1 MRRKFIGLVVF
12 ILTLAFSFT
21 ASAKDDVVPGDVI
34 VLMKAPSVSANSTF
48 GIMAEKARVS
58 QVAVKSG
65 AKVKKNYTALS
76 KAAGKS
82 FALLHSDTQSAEKL
96 LKELKKNPDV
106 LGVSLNYVVHAFD
119 QPDDEYY
126 SKLWGPHAISA
137 DKLWDEGFTGTASTY
152 VAVLDT
158 GISYTHSDLAA
169 NFDTKGYSRN
179 FSTAS
184 DYSDV
189 KGHGSHVAGTIA
201 AVGNN
206 GIGVTGVNWKAKVFA
221 LKVLGDDGKGQ
232 WAWTTEALNYL
243 CELVDANP
251 NLNLASINLSL
262 GGWISKTP
270 DEMISGNDPM
280 WAAFKAFSDKNRAVI
295 CVSAGNESQEVG
307 KVGTGEYAGKYVY
320 PASFKN
326 ISNMIVVAAADNN
339 SSYSKAYYSNYS
351 KTYVDVSA
359 PGSGIYSTIP
369 GNSYGSKSGTSMAA
383 PHVTGAA
390 ALLKSIIPSA
400 TASQIK
406 AAIKSGAN
414 TKIAKDYTASGF
426 LDVKK
431 ALQTLQS
438 TSKTKPKILTSS
450 LPEGIVSE
458 DYGVMLSAQG
468 ATPMTWT
475 KKSGT
480 LPKGLT
486 LTKAGWLGGTP
497 TKAGSYTFTLQAKNS
512 KGTDTKKF
520 TVNVKLYDMSI
531 TSSFKDATNGSTY
544 YDYVEVSGGYANYTW
559 KKVSGTVPNG
569 LSLSYSGNRAIL
581 SGTPT
586 KPGTYTFKL
595 RATDKNKVTAEK
607 EFTVQISQYV
617 ITINYSFYN
626 ATMGREYSDW
636 TSASN
641 GVMPYTWK
649 KVSGDL
655 PPGLTLSYS
664 NSDNKVRLTGT
675 PKVPGTYNFKLRVT
689 DKNKVTA
696 ERTFAITVAMPSLSI
711 SYTFKNGALKAV
723 YSDYVSVSGG
733 TTPYTVKKVSGTLPT
748 GLKLS
753 VSGSSVYLKG
763 TPTKAGTY
771 KFTLRVTDKQNKITV
786 DKSFVVQITKP
797 EFSSTSYFY
806 DGTLKASYSDYVSVS
821 GGTTPYTVK
830 KVSGTLPNGLKVS
843 MSGSYVYLT
852 GTPTK
857 AGAFTFTLRVT
868 DANKVTADRAFTVNI
883 IAPEMLWTFGNG
895 TLKTA
900 YGDYV
905 TISGGTAPYTWSKT
919 SGTIPTGLKLK
930 YSGAVAMLYGTPT
943 ATGTFKFTLKVT
955 DANKAAVSKTFTVK
969 ITKASSSSSKS
980 SGTDTGTKGGTSSGV
995 VDEKKSSSGS
1005 KSVVQNAPSGG
1016 GKSVNNLRALLT
1028 VAEDDIVESY
1038 EGKDSDLV
1046 KVRAGKPLNFTV
1058 SGWSKDVTG
1067 VTVYV
1072 DEKALK
1078 NIKVTK
1084 KGTFTLPAEI
1094 VRGDFKVSVKA
1105 GELESEELF
1114 IIAD

>member
-21 ASAKDDVVPGDVI
+21 ASAKDDVIPGDVI
-34 VLMKAPSVSANSTF
+34 VLMKAPSVSTNSTF

-206 GIGVTGVNWKAKVFA
+206 GIGVAGVNWKAKVFA

-569 LSLSYSGNRAIL
+569 LSLSYSGNRAKL

-696 ERTFAITVAMPSLSI
+696 EKTFSITVAMPSLSI
-711 SYTFKNGALKAV
+711 SRSFKNGALKAV

-763 TPTKAGTY
+763 TPTKAG
-771 KFTLRVTDKQNKITV
+771 
-786 DKSFVVQITKP
+786 
-797 EFSSTSYFY
+797 
-806 DGTLKASYSDYVSVS
+806 
-821 GGTTPYTVK
+821 
-830 KVSGTLPNGLKVS
+830 
-843 MSGSYVYLT
+843 
-852 GTPTK
+852 
-857 AGAFTFTLRVT
+857 AFTFTLRVT

-883 IAPEMLWTFGNG
+883 IAPEMLWTFSNG

>member
-21 ASAKDDVVPGDVI
+21 ASAKDDVIPGDVI
-34 VLMKAPSVSANSTF
+34 VLMKAPSVSTNSTF

-206 GIGVTGVNWKAKVFA
+206 GIGVAGVNWKAKVFA

-390 ALLKSIIPSA
+390 ALLKSIIPSE

-569 LSLSYSGNRAIL
+569 LSLSYSGNRAKL

-696 ERTFAITVAMPSLSI
+696 EKTFSITVAMPSLSI
-711 SYTFKNGALKAV
+711 SRSFKNGALKAV

-763 TPTKAGTY
+763 TPTKAG
-771 KFTLRVTDKQNKITV
+771 
-786 DKSFVVQITKP
+786 
-797 EFSSTSYFY
+797 
-806 DGTLKASYSDYVSVS
+806 
-821 GGTTPYTVK
+821 
-830 KVSGTLPNGLKVS
+830 
-843 MSGSYVYLT
+843 
-852 GTPTK
+852 
-857 AGAFTFTLRVT
+857 AFTFTLRVT

-883 IAPEMLWTFGNG
+883 IAPEMLWTFSNG

>member
-1 MRRKFIGLVVF
+1 M
-12 ILTLAFSFT
+12 
-21 ASAKDDVVPGDVI
+21 
-34 VLMKAPSVSANSTF
+34 
-48 GIMAEKARVS
+48 
-58 QVAVKSG
+58 
-65 AKVKKNYTALS
+65 S

-126 SKLWGPHAISA
+126 GKLWGPHAISA

-206 GIGVTGVNWKAKVFA
+206 GSGVTGVNWKAKVFA

-696 ERTFAITVAMPSLSI
+696 ERTFSITVAMPSLSI

-723 YSDYVSVSGG
+723 
-733 TTPYTVKKVSGTLPT
+733 
-748 GLKLS
+748 
-753 VSGSSVYLKG
+753 
-763 TPTKAGTY
+763 
-771 KFTLRVTDKQNKITV
+771 
-786 DKSFVVQITKP
+786 
-797 EFSSTSYFY
+797 
-806 DGTLKASYSDYVSVS
+806 YSDYVSVS

-883 IAPEMLWTFGNG
+883 IAPEMLWTFSNG

>member
-21 ASAKDDVVPGDVI
+21 ASAKDDVIPGDVI
-34 VLMKAPSVSANSTF
+34 VLMKAPSVSTNSTF

-206 GIGVTGVNWKAKVFA
+206 GIGVAGVNWKAKVFA

-400 TASQIK
+400 TASQIN

-512 KGTDTKKF
+512 KGTNTKKF

-626 ATMGREYSDW
+626 ATKGREYSDW

-763 TPTKAGTY
+763 TPTKAG
-771 KFTLRVTDKQNKITV
+771 
-786 DKSFVVQITKP
+786 
-797 EFSSTSYFY
+797 
-806 DGTLKASYSDYVSVS
+806 
-821 GGTTPYTVK
+821 
-830 KVSGTLPNGLKVS
+830 
-843 MSGSYVYLT
+843 
-852 GTPTK
+852 
-857 AGAFTFTLRVT
+857 AFTFTLRVT

-883 IAPEMLWTFGNG
+883 IAPEMLWTFSNG

>member
-206 GIGVTGVNWKAKVFA
+206 GSGVTGVNWKAKVFA

-733 TTPYTVKKVSGTLPT
+733 TTPYTVKKVSGTLP
-748 GLKLS
+748 
-753 VSGSSVYLKG
+753 
-763 TPTKAGTY
+763 
-771 KFTLRVTDKQNKITV
+771 
-786 DKSFVVQITKP
+786 
-797 EFSSTSYFY
+797 
-806 DGTLKASYSDYVSVS
+806 
-821 GGTTPYTVK
+821 
-830 KVSGTLPNGLKVS
+830 NGLKVS